1 MSKDASA
8 YDPYRTPDL
17 PVYTDQGRGQ
27 TGRPGWLTALCVL
40 CIVIGLLGV
49 LNGLAQLFGTLFA
62 EQMQTAFTP
71 PGGQGIPP
79 ELQQVQDRFRDE
91 TLAVQEKFYFP
102 NLVAA
107 VFRISIAGCLVYG
120 GIACLGL
127 AATGRQVLIFALG
140 AAVLFE
146 LGHGLLQSLI
156 SMEMMTAVNAFFESF
171 LQTMPQGNG
180 PPPEVMLNIMKGSF
194 IVGFVFQFAI
204 GLLKIGF
211 YIWGAM
217 FLMRPAIKALF
228 QPPDAFAPAKMMP

>member
-1 MSKDASA
+1 MSNDASA
-8 YDPYRTPDL
+8 YDPYRTPNL
-17 PVYTDQGRGQ
+17 PVYADQGRG
-27 TGRPGWLTALCVL
+27 TSGRPGWLTAMCVL

-71 PGGQGIPP
+71 QGQGIPP

-91 TLAVQEKFYFP
+91 TLAVQEKFYVP
-102 NLVAA
+102 NLIAA
-107 VFRISIAGCLVYG
+107 VFRIGIAACLVYG

-127 AATGRQVLIFALG
+127 AATGRQVLMIALG

-146 LGHGLLQSLI
+146 LAHGLLQSLI

-204 GLLKIGF
+204 ALLKIGF

-228 QPPDAFAPAKMMP
+228 QPPDDFSPATMLP